1 MVAVTANGQH
11 PHDPLIVVA
20 TTTTTTTTTTT
31 IDEASKDNALAHEI
45 STSLL
50 SLSATASTSFD
61 SASTASTTSIDTD
74 TQTTQQQ
81 PQRRSVSFKSTKR
94 VYIVPS
100 RRQLS
105 KEERQNYY
113 FSQEEQ
119 RKMKDEIRQWTKTI
133 QKKAMKKR
141 HLDDDINENVI
152 SSRGLERCTQSV
164 FLQTKA
170 WKHRARNLVLDHQ
183 SNGSSEEYIAALYK
197 QSSEESCASARSRA
211 LIDQQIMI
219 DVTGRLKDSSSPP
232 LNIVM
237 LR

>member
-20 TTTTTTTTTTT
+20 TATTMPTTT
-31 IDEASKDNALAHEI
+31 IDEVSKDDALAREI

-50 SLSATASTSFD
+50 LSGPASTSFD
-61 SASTASTTSIDTD
+61 SASTTNTTSIDSD
-74 TQTTQQQ
+74 TQTTQT
-81 PQRRSVSFKSTKR
+81 QRRSVSFKSTKR

-119 RKMKDEIRQWTKTI
+119 RKMKDEIRQWTKTM
-133 QKKAMKKR
+133 QKKTTKKR
-141 HLDDDINENVI
+141 HLDDDINENV
-152 SSRGLERCTQSV
+152 SSGRGLERCTQSI

-170 WKHRARNLVLDHQ
+170 WKNHARNLVLDHQ